1 LLLIVL
7 LLAAFAAAQSYT
19 VTDLG
24 PSSSSSSIDAGARAI
39 NNPGDV
45 VINNGLSFLWTPTH
59 SSLSLYPLPGG
70 TLTAA
75 LGINRYGLVVGESNG
90 PSNYHAVLW
99 TEGEPQDLGTLPGG
113 IFSAANAVNA
123 TGEIAGTADTTQSGS
138 EAMVWTQAM
147 GMQGLGFLPG
157 GGFYVRPGLGVSSL
171 VYPLSIMWVPGKA
184 HAAAELYNYV
194 EFRDRIAA
202 LRQEAQPKVAAP
214 TQLHRIP
221 ADPRRATA
229 QLQRLDK
236 LWQAG
241 RLSEG
246 EYLQQRQTVLDSM
259 TEEQWDQSVTHPV
272 R

>member
-1 LLLIVL
+1 MGSCMRLR
-7 LLAAFAAAQSYT
+7 
-19 VTDLG
+19 
-24 PSSSSSSIDAGARAI
+24 SIRALCA
-39 NNPGDV
+39 V
-45 VINNGLSFLWTPTH
+45 
-59 SSLSLYPLPGG
+59 
-70 TLTAA
+70 AA
-75 LGINRYGLVVGESNG
+75 LAVAGCAGIR
-90 PSNYHAVLW
+90 PSQREDMMRWEVEARRMGHPEVKYEQYLN
-99 TEGEPQDLGTLPGG
+99 P
-113 IFSAANAVNA
+113 S
-123 TGEIAGTADTTQSGS
+123 TA
-138 EAMVWTQAM
+138 MW
-147 GMQGLGFLPG
+147 LGFLPG

>member
-1 LLLIVL
+1 MI
-7 LLAAFAAAQSYT
+7 A
-19 VTDLG
+19 
-24 PSSSSSSIDAGARAI
+24 
-39 NNPGDV
+39 
-45 VINNGLSFLWTPTH
+45 
-59 SSLSLYPLPGG
+59 
-70 TLTAA
+70 
-75 LGINRYGLVVGESNG
+75 
-90 PSNYHAVLW
+90 
-99 TEGEPQDLGTLPGG
+99 
-113 IFSAANAVNA
+113 A
-123 TGEIAGTADTTQSGS
+123 TGCAGIRPSQREDIMRWEVEARRMGHPEVKYEQYLNPSTA
-138 EAMVWTQAM
+138 MW
-147 GMQGLGFLPG
+147 LGFLPG

-241 RLSEG
+241 RISVRSWSSTLASVRASPQSPLPRSPSRRCRLS
-246 EYLQQRQTVLDSM
+246 RSAA
-259 TEEQWDQSVTHPV
+259 
-272 R
+272 